1 MIYQNKSFKCPL
13 PVFPADDVSNDRDCT
28 DVRDAAQV
36 AAVERLEVGAVR
48 LSQNLFDV
56 LQTLKI
62 NGKLNLFPIIQRL
75 KHLTT
80 IYNRQCKCII
90 KRC

>member
-1 MIYQNKSFKCPL
+1 M
-13 PVFPADDVSNDRDCT
+13 FPADDVSNDRDCT

-56 LQTLKI
+56 LQTLKLME
-62 NGKLNLFPIIQRL
+62 NSTFSQSYKDYS
-75 KHLTT
+75 T
-80 IYNRQCKCII
+80 
-90 KRC
+90 